1 MKNILILGGTGTVGN
16 SLYKELAPYYNTY
29 ATFYK
34 NDSFVNNNF
43 FYFNLTYNLLE
54 SILKKTKPKLIINAL
69 RGGDES
75 LIKVH
80 KKLVKYC
87 LRNNCRLIL
96 MSGSNVFDAFHNY
109 PSYECD
115 KTLSESIYGRLQIK
129 LENLTLKLS
138 YTKCVIIRSAIIFG
152 SKSPRIKEIDVC
164 IQKRTP
170 IEVFPNAII
179 NFSSL
184 WRLTQQIHYIIN
196 HNLSGIFH
204 LGSNDLTTH
213 SELIEKIVDS
223 RYFIKPIYKRVYS
236 SNEIGYLALLN
247 KKNKLPPH
255 LYYSI
260 EEGLNDLELIHK
272 RI

>member
-1 MKNILILGGTGTVGN
+1 LKNILILGGTGTVGN

-43 FYFNLTYNLLE
+43 FYFNLTYNLLK
-54 SILKKTKPKLIINAL
+54 SILKKTKPKLII
-69 RGGDES
+69 
-75 LIKVH
+75 
-80 KKLVKYC
+80 
-87 LRNNCRLIL
+87 
-96 MSGSNVFDAFHNY
+96 NVFDAFHNY

-115 KTLSESIYGRLQIK
+115 KTLSESIYGKLQIK
-129 LENLTLKLS
+129 LENLTLKLP

-170 IEVFPNAII
+170 IEIFPNAII